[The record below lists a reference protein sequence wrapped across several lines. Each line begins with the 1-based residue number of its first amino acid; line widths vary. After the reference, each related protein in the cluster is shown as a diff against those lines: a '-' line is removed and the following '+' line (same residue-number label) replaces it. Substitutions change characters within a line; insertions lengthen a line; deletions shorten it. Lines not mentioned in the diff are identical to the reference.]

1 MTGGTLVI
9 LGEIGFNFGA
19 GMTGG
24 KVIVLN
30 TQKSFNQYISKSA
43 PTSHVLNEID
53 SLDLK
58 TLLQKHIEQ
67 TGSELASK
75 LLTKEESWHKIFTV
89 FGGIAEITEKKEIN
103 INNKVKALD

>member
-1 MTGGTLVI
+1 M
-9 LGEIGFNFGA
+9 
-19 GMTGG
+19 
-24 KVIVLN
+24 
-30 TQKSFNQYISKSA
+30 
-43 PTSHVLNEID
+43 LNEID

-103 INNKVKALD
+103 INSKVKALD